1 MNEIDRIKNKRKTK
15 QTNKNYI
22 FNINKFLITVLLTII
37 TLIILKSNTTF
48 KQNFYHKVYE
58 ENISFVKINNLYKK
72 YFGSSIP
79 FGKLLENNT
88 KATFKDTLTYVEKEK
103 YKDGVKL
110 SVSSNYMVPAL
121 ESGMVIFK
129 GKKEGLGNTIIIEQV
144 NGIEVWY
151 SNITSNIDIYDYVEK
166 GTLVG
171 EADKELYLTFKKN
184 GEILN
189 YEDYI

>member
-1 MNEIDRIKNKRKTK
+1 
-15 QTNKNYI
+15 
-22 FNINKFLITVLLTII
+22 
-37 TLIILKSNTTF
+37 
-48 KQNFYHKVYE
+48 
-58 ENISFVKINNLYKK
+58 
-72 YFGSSIP
+72 
-79 FGKLLENNT
+79 
-88 KATFKDTLTYVEKEK
+88 
-103 YKDGVKL
+103 
-110 SVSSNYMVPAL
+110 MVPAL

-184 GEILN
+184 GEMRN
-189 YEDYI
+189 YYGYDYDTEDFGCTCRSSLC